1 MIVRGNCR
9 CHQVENKSPDVS
21 ELFEDF
27 SFNVIVCPF
36 DDLWNKV
43 RPVEKKISI
52 IDNQN
57 YMLKTFMKEI
67 RYYLPY
73 PKKDVE

>member
-1 MIVRGNCR
+1 MLLFVR
-9 CHQVENKSPDVS
+9 
-21 ELFEDF
+21 LMTFEIRY
-27 SFNVIVCPF
+27 VP
-36 DDLWNKV
+36 L
-43 RPVEKKISI
+43 KKEISI